1 MRRITHREL
10 RNNSAQILREVE
22 AGETMEI
29 TNNGRVVAML
39 APPKLRLPVTI
50 TPARKPGDVRKLK
63 LVRVRGDGQKI
74 LREDRDA
81 R

>member
-39 APPKLRLPVTI
+39 APPHTRLIRIRP
-50 TPARKPGDVRKLK
+50 PRRPGDVTKIK
-63 LVRVRGDGQKI
+63 PVKAKGDGQKI
-74 LREDRDA
+74 IREDRDA